1 MPCGRC
7 AEVHVK
13 LVGEDGKRIAIMA
26 RVSTALRRAGVSEQE
41 VKAYC
46 KEATAGDY
54 DHGAGGCADV
64 H

>member
-1 MPCGRC
+1 
-7 AEVHVK
+7 VK

-54 DHGAGGCADV
+54 DHLLLVTMDWV
-64 H
+64 DTD